1 MSLTNLGDGAPEA
14 VWFGYIEVARV
25 KVAGAQLERSAERNR
40 NLRQMNKSRTRVGAQ
55 REVVRCGFSWM

>member
-40 NLRQMNKSRTRVGAQ
+40 NLRQMNKSRTRVGPA
-55 REVVRCGFSWM
+55 